1 MALHYTSDT
10 ILSFDVRRPKRNP
23 VSAWVEESGRI
34 IQNNTFLYW
43 WDLRGK
49 LVPRQ
54 QIESE
59 VQRPDGY

>member
-49 LVPRQ
+49 LVPSQ
-54 QIESE
+54 KI
-59 VQRPDGY
+59 